1 MTDETNLERRYRRL
15 LVWYPRAFRRENGQE
30 ILDVL
35 MACARPG
42 QSRPGPAAS
51 ADLITSGLWMRL
63 RPRLPRSA
71 PAVRAAVRLMYAG
84 AAVTALSLIM
94 ATISLASIGRR
105 AATLRVAGR
114 NQPFPVALT
123 VGIGLGLVM
132 IALWLWMARASSE
145 GRHWARIVSTVLF
158 GLATLYLVG
167 SRGVAQVVFA
177 VVVWLVGLG
186 AVWLLWRPTS
196 SVFFQAQDVT
206 QVGPRP

>member
-84 AAVTALSLIM
+84 AAVTALSLIT
-94 ATISLASIGRR
+94 AAERPRSGWR
-105 AATLRVAGR
+105 AATSPSPSPSRWGS
-114 NQPFPVALT
+114 
-123 VGIGLGLVM
+123 G
-132 IALWLWMARASSE
+132 
-145 GRHWARIVSTVLF
+145 WAWS
-158 GLATLYLVG
+158 
-167 SRGVAQVVFA
+167 
-177 VVVWLVGLG
+177 
-186 AVWLLWRPTS
+186 
-196 SVFFQAQDVT
+196 
-206 QVGPRP
+206 

>member
-1 MTDETNLERRYRRL
+1 
-15 LVWYPRAFRRENGQE
+15 
-30 ILDVL
+30 
-35 MACARPG
+35 
-42 QSRPGPAAS
+42 
-51 ADLITSGLWMRL
+51 
-63 RPRLPRSA
+63 
-71 PAVRAAVRLMYAG
+71 
-84 AAVTALSLIM
+84 
-94 ATISLASIGRR
+94 
-105 AATLRVAGR
+105 
-114 NQPFPVALT
+114 